1 MEREGEREGGEKRKG
16 KKDGKRGIDGR
27 REMEREREGARF
39 GGSRIRAR
47 PLPPP
52 HTRTY
57 VHVARTC
64 KYIAVE

>member
-1 MEREGEREGGEKRKG
+1 MEGEKW
-16 KKDGKRGIDGR
+16 
-27 REMEREREGARF
+27 REREGARF

>member
-1 MEREGEREGGEKRKG
+1 MEGEKW
-16 KKDGKRGIDGR
+16 
-27 REMEREREGARF
+27 REREGARF

-64 KYIAVE
+64 KYIAVEWSAVGFAR